1 MILTNSSKL
10 SFQER
15 RRKNENWIHF
25 FVSFR
30 YKAHIKPYWDVFVK
44 ISFFG
49 TWQPISQL
57 EQNVLRPNETHQT
70 CTKLGLSEHL
80 SFSRSMWINE
90 SGNYKNMLQLQ
101 LEGQD
106 LIRGLDDDYFLSYS
120 LLVNNK
126 FLSIKLSGVF
136 FG

>member
-1 MILTNSSKL
+1 MFLWKL
-10 SFQER
+10 
-15 RRKNENWIHF
+15 
-25 FVSFR
+25 VSLGR
-30 YKAHIKPYWDVFVK
+30 GNQSLNYNK
-44 ISFFG
+44 I
-49 TWQPISQL
+49 
-57 EQNVLRPNETHQT
+57 VLRPNETHQT

-136 FG
+136 FWLDLLSWVNCQKQLFYFTLNDEILFNFNSFYCNKVFY